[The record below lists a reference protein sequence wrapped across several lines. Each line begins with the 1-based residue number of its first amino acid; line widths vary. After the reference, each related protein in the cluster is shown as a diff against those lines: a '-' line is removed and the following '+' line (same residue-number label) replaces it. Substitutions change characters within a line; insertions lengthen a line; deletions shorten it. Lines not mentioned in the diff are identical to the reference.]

1 MNRTQVAAMAA
12 ILVFCLSIEAYG
24 QPTSPSGIDQ
34 STPMQRA
41 PSGGAPGSTA
51 SKTDEDF
58 VRRAVIANRFEVA
71 EGEIAIQKATDP
83 KLRSFAEMMV
93 RDHGAA
99 LTSLAEAAKAAGVNF
114 PASIDLDAAHQTK
127 VDALRPRK
135 EDFDQAYL
143 TDQAAAHREA
153 LALLDTYRTS
163 GGNERLRAWAG
174 GAIEVVRTHQRA
186 LQELGAR

>member
-1 MNRTQVAAMAA
+1 MAAMAA
-12 ILVFCLSIEAYG
+12 MLFSCQSIEAFG

-34 STPMQRA
+34 STPMQRT
-41 PSGGAPGSTA
+41 PSGGAPGSPV

-99 LTSLAEAAKAAGVNF
+99 LTSLAEAAKLGVDF
-114 PASIDLDAAHQTK
+114 PASIDLDASHQTK
-127 VDALRPRK
+127 VDALKPRK
-135 EDFDQAYL
+135 ADFDQAYL
-143 TDQAAAHREA
+143 TDQVAAHREA

-174 GAIEVVRTHQRA
+174 GAIQVVRTHQRA